1 MSYDIG
7 PQIGIDGE
15 KEFTQSLKTIN
26 SQIKTLQSEMKA
38 AVTSMA
44 GMDDAEDSVSKQTD
58 ILGRSIDATKQK
70 ISLIT
75 NQYERA
81 KSTLDGLGAELEN
94 AKKEFGD
101 NSAEASKAQSAY
113 NRQAQAVNRLGT
125 ELNNATADLNKM
137 QSELN
142 SLRTASDK
150 AADAVEDIGEEAV
163 SAGNKMTG
171 SFSSGAFIGAVSSGI
186 NALISGITS
195 LIDSTSEYTRIMGT
209 LETSSQKAGY
219 TAEET
224 SASYRQLYTVLGDT
238 QTAATAAAN
247 LQALGL
253 EQSQLTKLTDM
264 AIGAWATYGD
274 SIPIDSLAESIN
286 ETVRAGQ
293 VTGTFADALNW
304 AGTSEDEFNEK
315 LAAAGSESERVNLV
329 MEELAK
335 QGLGDTAE
343 AWRENNK
350 ALVESRA
357 ATENMNSVL
366 AGFAEAL
373 MPIVTTVKEGLV
385 AALSLID
392 PNALVEGFTA
402 LLPVLSAVSAALITY
417 KGIQL
422 ASTIATNAAAAAQTI
437 LNTVITASPFV
448 RVATAVAALAAGI
461 VALWNTNEGFRNAV
475 QPIWETIKSTFI
487 SAWTAIKTVW
497 DTVKP
502 YFSAIWEAIKTVFSV
517 VSTVLGGFFSSA
529 WIAIKAVWDVAS
541 GFFQGIWDGIS
552 AVFAPVEEILSGDFS
567 GAWEAI
573 KDIWEGAGEW
583 FLGIGE
589 DIISGLWD
597 GISGSIDW
605 LKGKIKGL
613 GKSITG
619 WFKDVLG
626 IHSPSRVMRDEVG
639 MPIAEGIAEGISR
652 GEREVINAAEKLNDA
667 LIAEEERLVKRL
679 EDTSLDEATK
689 TGLNDAL
696 TNLRSFKT
704 EYQSALQSIQQAQET
719 FADKIKDYGT
729 LIQQIGSG
737 EWSGYRITSATE
749 LQKQTDIILEYGKA
763 LEELQAKGTPDSL
776 MSEISEMSIEDG
788 LKFARTLLKYED
800 DTYREYISAW
810 EEKQKAAEEVARK
823 FYQDDLEALS
833 KEYVDKL
840 PEELGGIKD
849 SMYNLGVESAGSF
862 SSAFIAQY
870 NEIKNAISS
879 TVRSAVSS
887 TISAALSDVQARAAA
902 AVDRATSSDLYKASA
917 GMVNGITSAGAA
929 SSQQVIIPVN
939 IDGKQVAQ
947 VTYDPLKGIAKQRG
961 EAYG

>member
-1 MSYDIG
+1 MAYDIG
-7 PQIGIDGE
+7 PRIGIDGE
-15 KEFTQSLKTIN
+15 KEFTQALKTIN

-44 GMDDAEDSVSKQTD
+44 GMDDAESSVSAQTD

-70 ISLIT
+70 IALIT
-75 NQYERA
+75 SQYDRA
-81 KSTLDGLGAELEN
+81 RGTLDSLGAELEN

-142 SLRTASDK
+142 SLRTASNK

-224 SASYRQLYTVLGDT
+224 SATYRQLYTVLGDT

-304 AGTSEDEFNEK
+304 AGTSEDEFNQK

-357 ATENMNSVL
+357 ATESFNEAM
-366 AGFAEAL
+366 AGIAEMV
-373 MPIVTTVKEGLV
+373 MPIVTALQGGFASLISSLLEFVTIGQTQGIGQMLESMNASIAANLPIMVQQGIASLTNFLSGIT
-385 AALSLID
+385 AALPQAATTAMTIVTALVQGIVSQIPQLVNSATQSIIAFLQSLTAQLPQILSKGVELLGSLID
-392 PNALVEGFTA
+392 GIISAIPSLLAALPKVSSAIVSFIVQSLPTIRSAGWDILVELGEGIIEAIST
-402 LLPVLSAVSAALITY
+402 LPETIGEVVSAIVVGFVDAAEDFI
-417 KGIQL
+417 GIGED
-422 ASTIATNAAAAAQTI
+422 II
-437 LNTVITASPFV
+437 
-448 RVATAVAALAAGI
+448 
-461 VALWNTNEGFRNAV
+461 E
-475 QPIWETIKSTFI
+475 
-487 SAWTAIKTVW
+487 
-497 DTVKP
+497 
-502 YFSAIWEAIKTVFSV
+502 
-517 VSTVLGGFFSSA
+517 
-529 WIAIKAVWDVAS
+529 
-541 GFFQGIWDGIS
+541 GIWDGIS
-552 AVFAPVEEILSGDFS
+552 GM
-567 GAWEAI
+567 GR
-573 KDIWEGAGEW
+573 
-583 FLGIGE
+583 
-589 DIISGLWD
+589 
-597 GISGSIDW
+597 W
-605 LKGKIKGL
+605 LKEKITGF
-613 GKSITG
+613 GGQVVG
-619 WFKDVLG
+619 WFKEKLKIG
-626 IHSPSRVMRDEVG
+626 SPSKLTRDEVG
-639 MPIAEGIAEGISR
+639 EPIAQGIARGISR
-652 GEREVINAAEKLNDA
+652 GEREVLDAAEKLNDA
-667 LIAEEERLVKRL
+667 LIAEEERLVERL

-689 TGLNDAL
+689 TMLNDAL
-696 TNLRSFKT
+696 TSLRDFKT
-704 EYQSALQSIQQAQET
+704 EYQSELQSIQQAQDS
-719 FADKIKDYGT
+719 FANKMKDYGT

-737 EWSGYRITSATE
+737 EWGGYKITSAAE
-749 LQKQTDIILEYGKA
+749 LQRQTDIILEYGNA

-776 MSEISEMSIEDG
+776 MSKISEMSIEDG
-788 LKFARTLLKYED
+788 MAFAKSLLKYED
-800 DTYREYISAW
+800 DTFREYISAW
-810 EEKQKAAEEVARK
+810 EQKQQAAEEVARK
-823 FYQDDLEALS
+823 FYQDDLDALS
-833 KEYVDKL
+833 EEYVSKL
-840 PEELGGIKD
+840 PEELDGIKD
-849 SMYNLGVESAGSF
+849 SMSNLGVESAGAF
-862 SSAFIAQY
+862 SDAFISQY
-870 NEIKNAISS
+870 KEIKNAISS
-879 TVRSAVSS
+879 TVNSAIAS
-887 TISAALSDVQARAAA
+887 TVSAALADVQARATAS
-902 AVDRATSSDLYKASA
+902 VDRATSSDLYKASA

-929 SSQQVIIPVN
+929 SSQQVIIIPVN
-939 IDGKQVAQ
+939 IDRKQVAQ
-947 VTYDPLKGIAKQRG
+947 VIYDPLKGIAKQRG

>member
-70 ISLIT
+70 ISLISS
-75 NQYERA
+75 QYERA

-171 SFSSGAFIGAVSSGI
+171 LFSSSFSSGAFIGAVSSGI
-186 NALISGITS
+186 DALISGITS
-195 LIDSTSEYTRIMGT
+195 LVDSASEYTRIMGT

-224 SASYRQLYTVLGDT
+224 SATYRQLYTVLGDT

-253 EQSQLTKLTDM
+253 EQSKLTKLTDM

-304 AGTSEDEFNEK
+304 AGTSEDEFNER

-350 ALVESRA
+350 ALVEYRA
-357 ATENMNSVL
+357 ATESFNEAM
-366 AGFAEAL
+366 AGIAEMV
-373 MPIVTTVKEGLV
+373 MPIITTLQGGLASLISSLLEFVTIGQTQGIGQMLESINASLAENLPIMIQQGISALTNFIGGISTMLPQVLTTAISIISTLV
-385 AALSLID
+385 QGIISQIPNIIDSSIQAITSFLNELTAHMPEILNKGVEILGSLID
-392 PNALVEGFTA
+392 GIIGAIPSLVSALPQVISAIVSFVIENLPTIFSAGWDILVEIG
-402 LLPVLSAVSAALITY
+402 
-417 KGIQL
+417 KGIID
-422 ASTIATNAAAAAQTI
+422 AIATLPDTI
-437 LNTVITASPFV
+437 SEVV
-448 RVATAVAALAAGI
+448 
-461 VALWNTNEGFRNAV
+461 
-475 QPIWETIKSTFI
+475 
-487 SAWTAIKTVW
+487 TAIV
-497 DTVKP
+497 D
-502 YFSAIWEAIKTVFSV
+502 
-517 VSTVLGGFFSSA
+517 GFA
-529 WIAIKAVWDVAS
+529 DAVDS
-541 GFFQGIWDGIS
+541 
-552 AVFAPVEEILSGDFS
+552 
-567 GAWEAI
+567 
-573 KDIWEGAGEW
+573 

-589 DIISGLWD
+589 DIIDGIWD

-605 LKGKIKGL
+605 LKGKIKGF

-619 WFKDVLG
+619 WFKGVLG

-652 GEREVINAAEKLNDA
+652 GEREVINTAEKLNDA

-737 EWSGYRITSATE
+737 EWSSYRITSATE

-788 LKFARTLLKYED
+788 LNFARTLLKYED

-840 PEELGGIKD
+840 PEELDGIKD

-879 TVRSAVSS
+879 TVKSAVSS
-887 TISAALSDVQARAAA
+887 TVSAALSDVQARAAA